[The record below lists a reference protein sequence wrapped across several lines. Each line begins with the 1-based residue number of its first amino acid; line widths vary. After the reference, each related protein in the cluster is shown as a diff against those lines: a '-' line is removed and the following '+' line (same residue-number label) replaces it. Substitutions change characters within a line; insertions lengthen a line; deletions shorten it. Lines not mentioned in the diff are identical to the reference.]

1 MPKQFLGPPRVR
13 LGSCVTRSNLQKAW
27 AEVLPH
33 PNPGPMSDHIVGPPL
48 FIKTLHGG
56 WTFIITINDRKNI
69 MGYIV
74 FLLSQ
79 KRVAAFT
86 TTGKSYYSRHVE
98 FQFAEYNV
106 THHMS
111 LQ

>member
-1 MPKQFLGPPRVR
+1 
-13 LGSCVTRSNLQKAW
+13 
-27 AEVLPH
+27 
-33 PNPGPMSDHIVGPPL
+33 
-48 FIKTLHGG
+48 
-56 WTFIITINDRKNI
+56 

-74 FLLSQ
+74 SLLSQ